1 MYIYFFP
8 QIYIYIYILCRNI
21 SIINLLLNEL
31 KLVAKYRNIN
41 DYENKSEE
49 DLAKILSKL
58 KPKISIPKKN
68 IKEMKKDFSELRHK
82 FSKEEIEKFRKSFYN
97 IKNLSSAKIRAA
109 EKNLVE
115 LEERLQYK
123 TFYDHNYNDE
133 YKKINSIRRLFDGFK
148 PIKTDDS
155 FDGKKIAYIS
165 EGDEYENLSP
175 KEYLNMIGPYLR
187 DLINDH
193 KNPMKRNI
201 ENNFTNISRSKR
213 NI

>member
-21 SIINLLLNEL
+21 NMINLLLNEL
-31 KLVAKYRNIN
+31 KLVAKNRNIN

-49 DLAKILSKL
+49 DLTKILSEL

-68 IKEMKKDFSELRHK
+68 IKEMKKDFSKLRHK

-97 IKNLSSAKIRAA
+97 IKNLSSAEIRAA

-123 TFYDHNYNDE
+123 AFYDHNYNDE
-133 YKKINSIRRLFDGFK
+133 YIKINSIRRLFDGFK

-175 KEYLNMIGPYLR
+175 KEYLNRIGPYLR

-193 KNPMKRNI
+193 KNPMKTNI

>member
-1 MYIYFFP
+1 MFKVSSLNIYVYIFLSP
-8 QIYIYIYILCRNI
+8 NIYIYIYILCRNI

-49 DLAKILSKL
+49 DLAKILSEL

-97 IKNLSSAKIRAA
+97 IKNLSSAEIRAA

-155 FDGKKIAYIS
+155 FDGKKNSIY
-165 EGDEYENLSP
+165 
-175 KEYLNMIGPYLR
+175 
-187 DLINDH
+187 
-193 KNPMKRNI
+193 KR
-201 ENNFTNISRSKR
+201 RR
-213 NI
+213 

>member
-1 MYIYFFP
+1 M
-8 QIYIYIYILCRNI
+8 
-21 SIINLLLNEL
+21 INLLLNEL
-31 KLVAKYRNIN
+31 KLVAKNRNIN

-49 DLAKILSKL
+49 DLTKILSEL

-68 IKEMKKDFSELRHK
+68 IKEMKKDFSKLRHK

-97 IKNLSSAKIRAA
+97 IKNLSSAEIRAA

-123 TFYDHNYNDE
+123 AFYDHNYNDE
-133 YKKINSIRRLFDGFK
+133 YIKINSITRLFDGFK

-175 KEYLNMIGPYLR
+175 KEYLNRIGPYLR

-193 KNPMKRNI
+193 KNPMKTNI

>member
-1 MYIYFFP
+1 M
-8 QIYIYIYILCRNI
+8 
-21 SIINLLLNEL
+21 INLLLNEL
-31 KLVAKYRNIN
+31 KLVAKNRNIN

-49 DLAKILSKL
+49 DLTKILSEL

-68 IKEMKKDFSELRHK
+68 IKEMKKGFSKLRHK

-97 IKNLSSAKIRAA
+97 IKNLSSAEIRAA

-123 TFYDHNYNDE
+123 AFYDHNYNDE
-133 YKKINSIRRLFDGFK
+133 YIKINSIRRLFDGFK

-175 KEYLNMIGPYLR
+175 KEYLNRIGPYLR

-193 KNPMKRNI
+193 KNPMKTNI

>member
-1 MYIYFFP
+1 M
-8 QIYIYIYILCRNI
+8 
-21 SIINLLLNEL
+21 INLLLNEL
-31 KLVAKYRNIN
+31 KLVAKNRNIN

-49 DLAKILSKL
+49 DLTKILSEL

-68 IKEMKKDFSELRHK
+68 IKEMKKDFSKLRHK

-97 IKNLSSAKIRAA
+97 IKNLSSAEIRAA

-115 LEERLQYK
+115 LEQRLQYK
-123 TFYDHNYNDE
+123 AFYDHNYNDE
-133 YKKINSIRRLFDGFK
+133 YIKITSIRRLFDGFK

-175 KEYLNMIGPYLR
+175 KEYLNRIGPYLR

-193 KNPMKRNI
+193 KNPMKTNI

>member
-21 SIINLLLNEL
+21 NMINLLLNEL
-31 KLVAKYRNIN
+31 KLVAKNRNIN

-49 DLAKILSKL
+49 DLTKILSEL

-68 IKEMKKDFSELRHK
+68 IKEMKKDFSKLRHK

-97 IKNLSSAKIRAA
+97 IKNLSSAEIRAA

-175 KEYLNMIGPYLR
+175 KEYLNRIGPYLR

-193 KNPMKRNI
+193 KNPMKTNI

>member
-1 MYIYFFP
+1 M
-8 QIYIYIYILCRNI
+8 
-21 SIINLLLNEL
+21 INLLLNEL
-31 KLVAKYRNIN
+31 KLVAKNRNIN

-49 DLAKILSKL
+49 DLTKILSEL

-68 IKEMKKDFSELRHK
+68 IKEMKKDFSKLRHK

-97 IKNLSSAKIRAA
+97 IKNLSSAEIRAA

-115 LEERLQYK
+115 LEQRLQYK
-123 TFYDHNYNDE
+123 AFYDHNYNDE
-133 YKKINSIRRLFDGFK
+133 YIKINSIRRLFDGFK

-175 KEYLNMIGPYLR
+175 KEYLNRIGPYLR

-193 KNPMKRNI
+193 KNPMKTNI